1 MRDPHRA
8 HPHASLTH
16 KVSRRSTWAVF
27 LEDRHGLHLNKC
39 EESDRA
45 SHGRLENGYTYENI
59 NRQAQVLHLSSQV
72 RLLRVLPAPLVLFF
86 LFCRTSQIGQPPLE
100 SLVTFLTSH
109 GFHCLHVSLDL
120 EPSPSSDCSE
130 VLGRK
135 TTMVLRR

>member
-8 HPHASLTH
+8 HPHAPLTH

-27 LEDRHGLHLNKC
+27 LEDRHGQVRGKRQGISWTTG
-39 EESDRA
+39 EWR
-45 SHGRLENGYTYENI
+45 YENI
-59 NRQAQVLHLSSQV
+59 TEYRQAQILHLSSQV

-120 EPSPSSDCSE
+120 EPSPSSNCSE

-135 TTMVLRR
+135 TTMVLWR